1 MKTFIQAGAVVTAA
15 APRDVS
21 AGDGVLVGAVFGVA
35 TADAASGDPVEIAR
49 GGVYEMDKTSAQAWT
64 AGAKVYWDNT
74 NFEVTTSASGNT
86 LIGAALIAAANPSA
100 TGTVLLDAAI
110 R

>member
-1 MKTFIQAGAVVTAA
+1 MTYPPATASWS
-15 APRDVS
+15 APS
-21 AGDGVLVGAVFGVA
+21 FGVA

-49 GGVYEMDKTSAQAWT
+49 GGVDDGQDLGPGRT

-74 NFEVTTSASGNT
+74 NFEVTTTASGNT
-86 LIGAALIAAANPSA
+86 LIGAALIAAANPTA